1 MKNKEIWIEENI
13 IHYDHFNNIET
24 LDIDRMKYAY
34 VHILGGIPYL
44 YIFSDTEHYI
54 STELDDF
61 NDVYRELSKIF
72 NFDNE
77 TFFTISKN
85 KIENEKAKIWTK
97 NFAKNY
103 QFLEGDFQDGDF
115 GYEIYTEPKQ
125 MLSWDSTYEELDTK
139 GYIEYYTSSY
149 GTQYARFK
157 YPVRVEDILINR
169 LELYVDNVIRNRPIQ
184 EFYVDLYDNTLSD
197 QSYKELR
204 DFWLDEDIDVDDFGW
219 EREDQCYL
227 RFQFAEGIAASIRYD
242 YDDESTYSD
251 GSTSLH
257 FYNER
262 SYEHFLINED
272 YEKII
277 EFSEL
282 LTFDKSLEINLNHM
296 ENDSIKHI
304 PIMIK
309 NLLRDNSG
317 IWFDRKNQKV
327 GFSGT
332 DTALILNNE
341 NIKSFTVINYLPSR
355 GPGYSQLKVETKN
368 EENLDIFT
376 ADTHFFDSYVQP
388 LREITGKVVNTPEA
402 YYND

>member
-1 MKNKEIWIEENI
+1 MKNKEISIEENI

-139 GYIEYYTSSY
+139 GYIEYYTSNY

-157 YPVRVEDILINR
+157 YPVRVEDILINQ

-184 EFYVDLYDNTLSD
+184 EYYVDLYDNTLSD

-309 NLLRDNSG
+309 NLLRDNGG